1 MFQIE
6 HKAFLLELEIGMVKR
21 HEEKISQ
28 AVTKFFIYLIQSF
41 YIFHSHYSE
50 TPPLCMDRIILQH
63 PVLKTRIALKLHI
76 FWNIL
81 YNTYNHSTHFY

>member
-1 MFQIE
+1 
-6 HKAFLLELEIGMVKR
+6 MVKR

-50 TPPLCMDRIILQH
+50 TSPLCMDRIILQH
-63 PVLKTRIALKLHI
+63 PVYTI
-76 FWNIL
+76 FKNSDSL
-81 YNTYNHSTHFY
+81 ETSYFLEHPV